1 MVQRT
6 EGVSHWEF
14 WKLHFQDNDLT
25 NAVSWWWRP
34 KESLKSSMLWIK
46 TQSSQRPS
54 QKGSR
59 DWGTHS
65 PWWGHLLIWILPE
78 SNIHLFYPHVGS
90 YSWCHH
96 GWDPHGNTVVPR
108 GILCRNTVP
117 EDPAEVV
124 DFWGTSLSGSQAWQ
138 APSYSSSAVST
149 DSLRSL
155 VLKNTKK

>member
-6 EGVSHWEF
+6 KGVSHWEF
-14 WKLHFQDNDLT
+14 GKLHFQDNDLT
-25 NAVSWWWRP
+25 NTVSWWWRP

-78 SNIHLFYPHVGS
+78 SNIHLSTPMLALTPGVIMAEILTATPWSLEAYFAETQSQRTQLRLWTSEGHLCQEAKPGGHPLTLHLLFLQTVF
-90 YSWCHH
+90 
-96 GWDPHGNTVVPR
+96 DP
-108 GILCRNTVP
+108 L
-117 EDPAEVV
+117 
-124 DFWGTSLSGSQAWQ
+124 
-138 APSYSSSAVST
+138 Y
-149 DSLRSL
+149 
-155 VLKNTKK
+155 